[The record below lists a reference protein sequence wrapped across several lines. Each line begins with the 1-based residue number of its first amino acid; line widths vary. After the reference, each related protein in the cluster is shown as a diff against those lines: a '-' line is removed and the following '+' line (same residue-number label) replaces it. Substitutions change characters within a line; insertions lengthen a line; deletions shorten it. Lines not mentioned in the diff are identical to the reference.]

1 MRTGAAGLVEL
12 RLSERRRMK
21 ALTLVS
27 VTPMTVNDQ
36 PMTSVWSASTSF
48 VVVLRVAAR
57 RRRRRRRRR
66 RVFKDGDGGSFR
78 GRFVF
83 V

>member
-1 MRTGAAGLVEL
+1 MA
-12 RLSERRRMK
+12 
-21 ALTLVS
+21 
-27 VTPMTVNDQ
+27 VNDQ
-36 PMTSVWSASTSF
+36 PLTFVWVGVD
-48 VVVLRVAAR
+48 VVCVVAAR
-57 RRRRRRRRR
+57 RRRRGRRRR